1 MICNRLISVG
11 VAICLMLVTSEFCFA
26 DLRDIGI
33 RYGNTFTGADLD
45 QYDAYVSF
53 DLPWS
58 YDFASGWKLESGCE
72 VSLSALDGEGENA
85 FKPSVL
91 GYAESTSPDKKFH
104 LLAGFGAGL
113 MSEYIFGEYDL
124 GGTFFFLGTLGFRI
138 NLTEHIL
145 LGFRYLH
152 QSNAELYDSNDSLN
166 MNQIE
171 LIWKF

>member
-1 MICNRLISVG
+1 MICNRLISVC
-11 VAICLMLVTSEFCFA
+11 VAICLMLVSSDICFA
-26 DLRDIGI
+26 DVRDIGI
-33 RYGNTFTGADLD
+33 RYGHTFTGADLA

-72 VSLSALDGEGENA
+72 VTLSALDGEGETA

-91 GYAESTSPDKKFH
+91 GYAESISPDKKIH
-104 LLAGFGAGL
+104 LLAGLGAGL
-113 MSEYIFGEYDL
+113 MSEDTFGEYDL
-124 GGTFFFLGTLGFRI
+124 GGSFFFLGTLGFRI
-138 NLTEHIL
+138 NLKEHIL

-152 QSNAELYDSNDSLN
+152 QSNAGIYDNNDSLN

-171 LIWKF
+171 LVWEF